1 MNGNSLNDGA
11 EGSAF
16 HKTVGVLTS
25 KTPTIRLP
33 IETSN
38 ASLIEVSWK
47 YLSLELS
54 LSSIIFIE
62 S

>member
-1 MNGNSLNDGA
+1 MKVVSTTVLRDQH
-11 EGSAF
+11 F
-16 HKTVGVLTS
+16 IKVGVLTS
-25 KTPTIRLP
+25 KTPTIRLT

-47 YLSLELS
+47 YLSLKLS
-54 LSSIIFIE
+54 LSSIRIID

>member
-38 ASLIEVSWK
+38 ASLIEVSW
-47 YLSLELS
+47 
-54 LSSIIFIE
+54 
-62 S
+62 